1 MDLVLLWQWTN
12 CSWAVGTTRHLLCL
26 MRQPVY
32 IPPCFSTLG
41 DTSLFHRSI
50 PTAGV
55 NTPAYIFM
63 GFIPVKFL
71 SLIFFSLYNRSQNK
85 EAKPLLRK
93 LGSNGLKGSCSTF
106 FYRYI
111 QHHAELWKEDIEQLF
126 IHYHISSSRSL
137 SHSHLHKYRSSCADI
152 KTKIKNTQANLKC
165 L

>member
-1 MDLVLLWQWTN
+1 MLNEAASLY
-12 CSWAVGTTRHLLCL
+12 
-26 MRQPVY
+26 P
-32 IPPCFSTLG
+32 
-41 DTSLFHRSI
+41 SLFLHTWGYQLV
-50 PTAGV
+50 P
-55 NTPAYIFM
+55 
-63 GFIPVKFL
+63 
-71 SLIFFSLYNRSQNK
+71 SLHSNCRGQYTCLHFYGLYTSEISFPHFFSLYNRSQNK

-152 KTKIKNTQANLKC
+152 KTKIKNTQVNLKC